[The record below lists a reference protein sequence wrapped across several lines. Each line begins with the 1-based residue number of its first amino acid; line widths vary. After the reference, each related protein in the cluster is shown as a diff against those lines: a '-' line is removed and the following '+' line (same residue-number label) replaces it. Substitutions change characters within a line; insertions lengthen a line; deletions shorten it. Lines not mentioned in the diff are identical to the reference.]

1 MRPPLIVVVTG
12 MPAAGKTTVAESL
25 SGSLSLPLVAKD
37 TVKEQLYESLGTGN
51 LFLADRLEE
60 RAHRSLER
68 LRLLEA
74 RQVRRGRD
82 HHESSVR

>member
-1 MRPPLIVVVTG
+1 VRPPLNVVVTG

-37 TVKEQLYESLGTGN
+37 TVKELHESLGTGN